1 MNILITGCFGF
12 IGFNFVQYILKKHGS
27 SVKITGVD
35 NLNNAYSAINFKNF
49 KHKNFTFHKL
59 DINNIDSLNSKN
71 TTFDLIINFA
81 AESHVDTSIYNP
93 EAFIHS
99 NISGLQSLLN
109 FARKYGIKR
118 TIHLSTD
125 EVYGSSKKDFFT
137 EKDKLNPSS
146 PYSASKAGADMIINS
161 YQKTYDMDISL
172 IRPANNYGPFQQP
185 EKLIP
190 FSISKILKDENIEI
204 YGDGSNIR
212 HWLHVEDTVRGILK
226 IIEKGGISEIYN
238 IGSGE
243 YFTNNEIALN
253 LISINSMSE
262 DSIIYIQDR
271 PGHDFRYAADFSKL
285 LDIGWRPKVAF
296 NEGIET
302 TFLWYSENQ
311 SWLFKDIETINQ
323 NRNKRFI

>member
-1 MNILITGCFGF
+1 MNILVTGCFGF
-12 IGFNFVQYILKKHGS
+12 IGFNFVQYVLKTLDS
-27 SVKITGVD
+27 SIKITGVD
-35 NLNNAYSAINFKNF
+35 NLNNAYSAINSENF
-49 KHKNFTFHKL
+49 KHKNFNFHKL
-59 DINNIDSLNSKN
+59 DINNIENLDSKKTS
-71 TTFDLIINFA
+71 FDLIVNFA

-93 EAFIHS
+93 QAFIHS
-99 NISGLQSLLN
+99 NISGLQSVLN

-137 EKDKLNPSS
+137 EKDNLNPSS

-161 YQKTYDMDISL
+161 YQKTYDMDITL

-190 FSISKILKDENIEI
+190 FSISKILKGENIEI

-212 HWLHVEDTVRGILK
+212 HWLYVEDTVRGILK
-226 IIEKGGISEIYN
+226 IIDEGSVSEIYN

-243 YFTNNEIALN
+243 YFSNNEIALS
-253 LISINSMSE
+253 LISENNMSK
-262 DSIIYIQDR
+262 DSIVYIKDR

-285 LDIGWRPKVAF
+285 LNLGWKPRVTF
-296 NEGIET
+296 NEGIKT
-302 TFLWYSENQ
+302 TLSWYSENQ
-311 SWLFKDIETINQ
+311 SWLYKDIKTIKQ